1 MAKPKFTLTAN
12 LVNVEPESNNEVLV
26 QNSSSTSIEPLQKRV
41 IKYER
46 LSLNI
51 RKDLK
56 KDFQLWCIKKVFN
69 MTQALEAAIIKMMS
83 NS

>member
-1 MAKPKFTLTAN
+1 MSKSKFTLTTD
-12 LVNVEPESNNEVLV
+12 LINVEPEIFNETHLLS
-26 QNSSSTSIEPLQKRV
+26 QADLQKNLPQKKI

-51 RKDLK
+51 SKDLK
-56 KDFQLWCIKKVFN
+56 KNFQLWCIQKGFN
-69 MTQALEAAIIKMMS
+69 MTQALEVAIKKIMD

>member
-12 LVNVEPESNNEVLV
+12 LINVEPENNSNAQAQSNVNTQV
-26 QNSSSTSIEPLQKRV
+26 NYPQKKV

-51 RKDLK
+51 RKELK
-56 KDFQLWCIKKVFN
+56 KDFQLWCIQREFN
-69 MTQALEAAIIKMMS
+69 MTQALEAAIIKMM
-83 NS
+83 NNN

>member
-1 MAKPKFTLTAN
+1 MAKPKFTLTSDLIN
-12 LVNVEPESNNEVLV
+12 IEPEMIAEPQFQTAPSASVEV
-26 QNSSSTSIEPLQKRV
+26 PAKKV

-56 KDFQLWCIKKVFN
+56 KDFQLWCIQKGFN
-69 MTQALEAAIIKMMS
+69 MTQALEVAIKKIMD
-83 NS
+83 NH

>member
-1 MAKPKFTLTAN
+1 MAKPKFTLTAD
-12 LVNVEPESNNEVLV
+12 LINVEPETNSNVELV
-26 QNSSSTSIEPLQKRV
+26 NSPMVQAAQLQKKV

-51 RKDLK
+51 RKELK
-56 KDFQLWCIKKVFN
+56 KEFQLWCIQKGFN
-69 MTQALEAAIIKMMS
+69 MTQALEAAIIKMMN

>member
-12 LVNVEPESNNEVLV
+12 LINVEPETNNDVHI
-26 QNSSSTSIEPLQKRV
+26 QNTTNASVGQPQKRV
-41 IKYER
+41 VKFER

-56 KDFQLWCIKKVFN
+56 KDFQLWCIQKGFN
-69 MTQALEAAIIKMMS
+69 MTQALEAAIIKMM
-83 NS
+83 NNN